1 MSNYNSYMKYDSLS
15 KIGKIR
21 EKANKFIV
29 ARLEEE
35 GITGIVPS
43 HGDIMAVLF
52 KYEKCTMKEIGEK
65 INRTKATITVL
76 VDKLISLNLIK
87 KEKSPNDNR
96 VTFVSL
102 TEKGKQF
109 KPIFEAISKEINNI
123 LYNNLSKEES
133 ETLEI
138 LLEKVLNNFT

>member
-1 MSNYNSYMKYDSLS
+1 MKYDSLS

-21 EKANKFIV
+21 EKANKFIIT
-29 ARLEEE
+29 RLEEE

-76 VDKLISLNLIK
+76 VDKLISLGLIK

-109 KPIFEAISKEINNI
+109 KPIFETISKEINNI
-123 LYNNLSKEES
+123 LYNNLTKEES
-133 ETLEI
+133 ETLET
-138 LLEKVLNNFT
+138 LLEKVFNNFT

>member
-1 MSNYNSYMKYDSLS
+1 MKYDSLS

-21 EKANKFIV
+21 EKANKFIIT
-29 ARLEEE
+29 RLEEE

-76 VDKLISLNLIK
+76 VDKLISLGLIK

-96 VTFVSL
+96 VIFVSL

-109 KPIFEAISKEINNI
+109 KPIFETISKEIYNI
-123 LYNNLSKEES
+123 LYNNLKKEE
-133 ETLEI
+133 
-138 LLEKVLNNFT
+138 

>member
-1 MSNYNSYMKYDSLS
+1 MKYDSLS

-21 EKANKFIV
+21 EKANKFIIT
-29 ARLEEE
+29 RLEEE

-76 VDKLISLNLIK
+76 VDKLISLGLIK
-87 KEKSPNDNR
+87 KEKSTEDNR
-96 VTFVSL
+96 ISYISL
-102 TEKGKQF
+102 TEKGEEF
-109 KPIFEAISKEINNI
+109 RPVFETISKEINKI
-123 LYNNLSKEES
+123 LYKDFSKEES
-133 ETLEI
+133 EILET
-138 LLEKVLNNFT
+138 LLEKMLNNLK

>member
-1 MSNYNSYMKYDSLS
+1 MKYDSLS

-52 KYEKCTMKEIGEK
+52 KYEKCTMKEIGEM

-76 VDKLISLNLIK
+76 VDKLISLGLIK

-109 KPIFEAISKEINNI
+109 KPIFETISKEINNI
-123 LYNNLSKEES
+123 LYNNLTKEES
-133 ETLEI
+133 ETLET
-138 LLEKVLNNFT
+138 LLEKVFNNFT